1 MARLRKFTCYRRLE
15 RPYTRKSKYSKLS
28 FVKVI
33 PASRIS
39 RHEIGNPTKKFRY
52 SVLLKSMHNLQI
64 RHNALEAGRQSA
76 NKLLETHLG
85 KDGFFLKLKVYPHHV
100 LRENPLAT
108 GAGADRMSTGM
119 AHPFGKPISLAAQ
132 VKKRQPIVK
141 VDVDEE
147 GLKAAKEAMQRFGYK
162 LPLRCTIEAID
173 TETGKQVAV

>member
-1 MARLRKFTCYRRLE
+1 MARLRKFTCYRGLE

-28 FVKVI
+28 YVKVI

-39 RHEIGNPTKKFRY
+39 RHEIGNPIKRFRY
-52 SVLLKSMHNLQI
+52 SLLLKSMRNLQI
-64 RHNALEAGRQSA
+64 RHNALEAGRLSA

-85 KDGFFLKLKVYPHHV
+85 KDDFFLKLRVYPHHV

-119 AHPFGKPISLAAQ
+119 AHSFGKAISVAAQ
-132 VKKRQPIVK
+132 VKRGQSIVE

-147 GLKAAKEAMQRFGYK
+147 GLKVAKDAMQRFGYK
-162 LPLRCTIEAID
+162 LPSRCTIEVID
-173 TETGKQVAV
+173 RETGKRVVV